1 MKKEDSFLEITY
13 LDLKEYQAGKI
24 GDKEKEEEN
33 WLLLEEGREGLR
45 GKEKEAK
52 RINVASLGVFAR
64 KIMAQEWAKIKGRK
78 LSPIYIRALEEE
90 IRQRREKI

>member
-33 WLLLEEGREGLR
+33 WLEEGREGLR
-45 GKEKEAK
+45 GKGKEAK
-52 RINVASLGVFAR
+52 RINVASLGVLAR

>member
-24 GDKEKEEEN
+24 GDKEKEEEK
-33 WLLLEEGREGLR
+33 WLEEGRERLR
-45 GKEKEAK
+45 GKRKEPK
-52 RINVASLGVFAR
+52 RINVASLGVLTR